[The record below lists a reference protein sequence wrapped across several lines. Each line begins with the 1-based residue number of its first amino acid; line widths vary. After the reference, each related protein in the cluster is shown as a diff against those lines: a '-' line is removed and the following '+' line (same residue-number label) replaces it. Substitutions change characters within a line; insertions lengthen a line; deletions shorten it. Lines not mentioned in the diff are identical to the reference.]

1 MSDDFRGFIK
11 KLDEMGELE
20 TVRGADWNL
29 EIGTLTELMA
39 LKKGPALLFDEV
51 KGYPKGFRLASD
63 VIQTPRR
70 LKIGFNIP
78 EETSNL
84 EVVRQ
89 WKDKFNAFEP
99 VPTEEVRTGPVME
112 NRMTGNDIDILKFP
126 VPKWHELDGGRYIG
140 TGVVT
145 ITRDPDSGFINCGTY
160 RVMVH
165 DEKTL
170 SFYASPGK
178 HATMIREK
186 YWVRGEDCPVVMC
199 FGQDLDIFYL
209 SGMEVPWEVSELE
222 LAGFMKGRPVE
233 VVRGKMTGLPIP
245 ATAELVI
252 EGFSPPKSVES
263 RPEGPFGEWT
273 GYYGS
278 GARTEP
284 VVRIKAVHY
293 RNDPIIHGNPP
304 LKPPAFSWWPIPT
317 HTAAR
322 LWNLLDAVRI
332 PGIQGVYVHGPG
344 LRIVSVVS
352 IKQMHLGHAQQVG
365 FLAAS
370 LLSGGSCNGRYAI
383 VVDDDIDASDWDEVM
398 WAVTTRCD
406 PERGIQVVKGMLSS
420 PLDPMLWPDKR
431 AAGDFTTAKVVINAC
446 RPYHWMK
453 DFPPVQTSTKEQR
466 DAVMK
471 KWPELFGK
479 GS

>member
-1 MSDDFRGFIK
+1 MFEDFSGFINRLK
-11 KLDEMGELE
+11 ELGELE
-20 TVRGADWNL
+20 TVTGADWNL
-29 EIGTLTELMA
+29 EIGTMTELIS
-39 LKKGPALLFDEV
+39 LRKGPALLFDEI
-51 KGYPKGFRLASD
+51 KGYPKGFTVATN
-63 VIQTPRR
+63 VIQTPKR
-70 LKIGFNIP
+70 LKIASGIP
-78 EETSNL
+78 EDTPNL

-89 WKDKFNAFEP
+89 WKDQFNSFKP
-99 VPTEEVRTGPVME
+99 VPAVEVPTGPVMD
-112 NRMTGNDIDILKFP
+112 NCMTGDDIDILKFP

-145 ITRDPDSGFINCGTY
+145 IVRDPETGYVNCGTY
-160 RVMVH
+160 RVMVQ

-186 YWVRGEDCPVVMC
+186 YWAAGQDCPVVMC
-199 FGQDLDIFYL
+199 FGQDLSLFYL
-209 SGMEVPWEVSELE
+209 SGMEIPWGISELE
-222 LAGFMKGRPVE
+222 LAGYMRGKPIE
-233 VVRGKMTGLPIP
+233 VVKGKITGLPIP
-245 ATAELVI
+245 AGAELAI
-252 EGFSPPKSVES
+252 EGFSPAKEIES
-263 RPEGPFGEWT
+263 ETEGPFGEWT

-284 VVRIKAVHY
+284 VVHLKAIYH
-293 RNDPIIHGNPP
+293 RDDPIIHGNPP

-317 HTAAR
+317 HTASR
-322 LWNLLDAVRI
+322 LWSLLDALRI
-332 PGIQGVYVHGPG
+332 PGIRGVYVHGPG

-352 IKQMHLGHAQQVG
+352 IKQMHIGHAQQVG

-383 VVDDDIDASDWDEVM
+383 VVDDDIDPSDWGEVM

-406 PERGIQVVKGMLSS
+406 PERGIQILKGLLSS
-420 PLDPMLWPDKR
+420 PLDPSLWPDKR

-446 RPYHWMK
+446 RPHHWMK
-453 DFPPVQTSTKEQR
+453 DFPVVQTSTEEQR
-466 DAVMK
+466 QAVIR

-479 GS
+479 Y